1 MNIVFLYAGEI
12 LPERGGVQ
20 RVTHVLSDYFESK
33 NLNIYYLALPN
44 ITDTIKT
51 SRRQYFLP
59 SKSDF
64 EMNSAFYLKFL
75 EAKKINLVVNQSGIN
90 PFISNLSYEASKID
104 IKVISVIHTSILT
117 GIKNF
122 SALYRSKA
130 KKMNLAWVLP
140 LADIKI
146 INNLICYLYKIK
158 YKSHYRAL
166 CNKSS
171 KVILLS
177 NKLKKELIYISGIN
191 KLQNV
196 IAIPNPLSFRPENI
210 NIKNKK
216 KELLYVGRVDTYH
229 KRVDLLLDIWNRLY
243 EKFPDWKL
251 KIVGGG
257 NELNEVM
264 NYSKK
269 LNLERVSFEGFQN
282 PEPYYKRASIFC
294 MTSSSESFG
303 MVLLEAMQYGAVP
316 FAFNS
321 YLSVTDIIDDK
332 KNGILISSFDCIDY
346 AKQLEFIMNNIK
358 IRKMLA
364 ENAIVKTAIFSVK
377 EIGDLWIQIFETINL
392 NKN

>member
-1 MNIVFLYAGEI
+1 M
-12 LPERGGVQ
+12 
-20 RVTHVLSDYFESK
+20 
-33 NLNIYYLALPN
+33 
-44 ITDTIKT
+44 
-51 SRRQYFLP
+51 
-59 SKSDF
+59 
-64 EMNSAFYLKFL
+64 
-75 EAKKINLVVNQSGIN
+75 
-90 PFISNLSYEASKID
+90 
-104 IKVISVIHTSILT
+104 
-117 GIKNF
+117 
-122 SALYRSKA
+122 
-130 KKMNLAWVLP
+130 
-140 LADIKI
+140 
-146 INNLICYLYKIK
+146 
-158 YKSHYRAL
+158 
-166 CNKSS
+166 
-171 KVILLS
+171 
-177 NKLKKELIYISGIN
+177 
-191 KLQNV
+191 
-196 IAIPNPLSFRPENI
+196 
-210 NIKNKK
+210 
-216 KELLYVGRVDTYH
+216 
-229 KRVDLLLDIWNRLY
+229 LLDIWNRLY